1 MTSQEVDEK
10 YPQSRPMAID
20 RRLIIRIGLT
30 GVKSWSSAGT
40 SMHVRYDLAWPRE
53 PPGAPTL
60 SKKGTRDPA

>member
-1 MTSQEVDEK
+1 
-10 YPQSRPMAID
+10 MAID